1 MSQTAIDILS
11 AIAQLLLA
19 SPVADLVNDQI
30 RPLSAA
36 TADRMPLLVYQRA
49 EGETFDTMQ
58 GSATWEKAIIN
69 LHAYAADYAT
79 AQSILIAMKGTPGN
93 PGALHNFKGV
103 IGNVTIGIIR
113 WKGDVDASEAP
124 DIGQEAPIVAPGAN
138 YFVIFHT

>member
-1 MSQTAIDILS
+1 MNVVAIDILS

-19 SPVADLVNDQI
+19 SPVADLVNDQV

-36 TADRMPLLVYQRA
+36 TADRLPLLVYQQA

-58 GSATWEKAIIN
+58 GSATWEKATIN
-69 LHAYAADYAT
+69 LHAYAPDYAT
-79 AQSILIAMKGTPGN
+79 ARSILIAMKGTPQTA
-93 PGALHNFKGV
+93 GALHNFSGV
-103 IGNVTIGIIR
+103 VGNVTIGIIR

-138 YFVIFHT
+138 YSVIFHT